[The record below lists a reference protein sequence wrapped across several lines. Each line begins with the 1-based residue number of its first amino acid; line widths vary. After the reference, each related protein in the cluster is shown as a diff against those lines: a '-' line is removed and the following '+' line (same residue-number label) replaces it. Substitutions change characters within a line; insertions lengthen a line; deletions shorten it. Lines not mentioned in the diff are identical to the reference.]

1 MTHHNDI
8 GPAELSGK
16 IEIGDNVVRVNG
28 TSTSGLGYGSVL
40 DIIIGA
46 PRPVTIH
53 FERPPR
59 AGTRGGGGSGGAGAG
74 AGAGASASASPRRV
88 EHTEWNPAAAAALA
102 GARSASPP
110 EEGSVDGG
118 SGGSGADSVDGV
130 DGVAGV
136 ATAETQSRE

>member
-28 TSTSGLGYGSVL
+28 TSTSGLDYGSVL

-74 AGAGASASASPRRV
+74 AGAGASASSRRV
-88 EHTEWNPAAAAALA
+88 EHTDWNPAAAAALA

-118 SGGSGADSVDGV
+118 SGADSVDGVDGV

>member
-28 TSTSGLGYGSVL
+28 TSTSGLDYGSVL

-59 AGTRGGGGSGGAGAG
+59 AGTRGGGGSV
-74 AGAGASASASPRRV
+74 GAGASASASSRRV
-88 EHTEWNPAAAAALA
+88 EHTDWNPAAAAALA

-118 SGGSGADSVDGV
+118 SGADSVDGV
-130 DGVAGV
+130 DGVA
-136 ATAETQSRE
+136 TAETQSRE